1 MAIEQ
6 NPFEM
11 ISQAVSNVVPI
22 TEMEESADA
31 TFEVDPTDGG
41 VIVDFSENVE
51 MEATGD
57 IIEWYGDLSE
67 TLDEDDLGAIASDVI
82 DNYEAD
88 KDSRAEWESMFE
100 RGFDL
105 LGLKLE
111 QGSEPFEGAC
121 TAVHPLLIESAVKFQ
136 SKASGELFP
145 VGGPVKTQILGKSTP
160 EKEMQA
166 NRVQNFMNYQLTE
179 QMPEYFDEFERML
192 FHLPLIG
199 SAFKKLYYDASLKRP
214 ASEFIPIDQ
223 FYVSYYATNLRNADR
238 YTHVIY
244 RSPVEIARDIR
255 AGVYQDIDLPTPS
268 QGDMPSFTEKMDTI
282 LGLSPSSDHDPQ
294 YILLEQHCYL
304 DIEDDGVSLPYI
316 VTVEQQSRQVLS
328 IRRNYK
334 QDDPNKEKISHFVH
348 YRFVP
353 GFGFY
358 GLGLIHFLGNLTM
371 SATAAMRSLIDAGQ
385 FANLPGGFKAKGVR
399 MVGDN
404 DPIAPGEFKEV
415 EATGID
421 LSKAIVTLPYK
432 EPSATLHQ
440 MLNFVTVAG
449 QKFADSTEQ
458 VISDAASYGPVGTT
472 MALLE
477 ASSKFFSAI
486 HKRVHKSQKDEFNI
500 LARIDYDYLPREYPY
515 DVPYEDRSIFKKDFD
530 GRIDILPVSDPNIPS
545 NAHRMMMANMA
556 LQMAQQSPPGM
567 FNLEALNRTIL
578 NAANMPNI
586 EEILPPKIEPQKM
599 DPVSDIMAATKGIPI
614 AAFPGQNHDA
624 HIQTKMAYL
633 QDPMNGSN
641 PIMQRIRPILEA
653 NIQEHSVLK
662 YQEQMNG
669 ISKEIMK
676 GMPEQ
681 AGNPAAIEMAL
692 AQAAQQVMNANQAM
706 GQAQSPEQQLV
717 ALEQAKVE
725 LEKQK
730 IQSNAQAQ
738 AAEMELKNK
747 KFELEEN
754 SQIINMMESS
764 SQDNFKNKK
773 DDLDRKLKIDLK
785 SMDVATQTELKE
797 IEENYKKEIKKM
809 ELMVKSMIEEEKK
822 DRDDLDRKLKIDL
835 KSMDVVT
842 QTELKEH
849 EIDHQREMKEM
860 ELMIKD
866 MIEERRLDFEVQ
878 KEVSRVVNEKI
889 KNNFEDAKQQD
900 LNLMIQI
907 AIDQVEEN
915 ENDEEG

>member
-1 MAIEQ
+1 
-6 NPFEM
+6 
-11 ISQAVSNVVPI
+11 
-22 TEMEESADA
+22 
-31 TFEVDPTDGG
+31 
-41 VIVDFSENVE
+41 
-51 MEATGD
+51 
-57 IIEWYGDLSE
+57 
-67 TLDEDDLGAIASDVI
+67 
-82 DNYEAD
+82 
-88 KDSRAEWESMFE
+88 
-100 RGFDL
+100 
-105 LGLKLE
+105 
-111 QGSEPFEGAC
+111 
-121 TAVHPLLIESAVKFQ
+121 
-136 SKASGELFP
+136 
-145 VGGPVKTQILGKSTP
+145 
-160 EKEMQA
+160 
-166 NRVQNFMNYQLTE
+166 
-179 QMPEYFDEFERML
+179 
-192 FHLPLIG
+192 
-199 SAFKKLYYDASLKRP
+199 
-214 ASEFIPIDQ
+214 
-223 FYVSYYATNLRNADR
+223 
-238 YTHVIY
+238 
-244 RSPVEIARDIR
+244 
-255 AGVYQDIDLPTPS
+255 
-268 QGDMPSFTEKMDTI
+268 
-282 LGLSPSSDHDPQ
+282 
-294 YILLEQHCYL
+294 
-304 DIEDDGVSLPYI
+304 
-316 VTVEQQSRQVLS
+316 
-328 IRRNYK
+328 
-334 QDDPNKEKISHFVH
+334 VH

-440 MLNFVTVAG
+440 MLNFVTNAG

-486 HKRVHKSQKDEFNI
+486 HKRIHKSQKDEFNI
-500 LARIDYDYLPREYPY
+500 LARIDYDYLPKEYPY

-633 QDPMNGSN
+633 QDPMNGAN
-641 PIMQRIRPILEA
+641 PIMQRIKPILES
-653 NIQEHSVLK
+653 NIQEHSVMK

-669 ISKEIMK
+669 LAKEIMK
-676 GMPEQ
+676 GTPEQ

-692 AQAAQQVMNANQAM
+692 AQAAQQVMNANQSM

-754 SQIINMMESS
+754 SQIINMMESGS
-764 SQDNFKNKK
+764 KDNFKNKK
-773 DDLDRKLKIDLK
+773 DELDRKLKIDLK

-797 IEENYKKEIKKM
+797 IEENYKKELKKM
-809 ELMVKSMIEEEKK
+809 ELMVKTMIEEEK
-822 DRDDLDRKLKIDL
+822 LGL
-835 KSMDVVT
+835 KSEELIT
-842 QTELKEH
+842 QSEMKEH

-878 KEVSRVVNEKI
+878 KEVSRVVNENV
-889 KNNFEDAKQQD
+889 KNNFKDVGQQD

-907 AIDQVEEN
+907 AIDQVKEN